1 MCLDTV
7 SVSGIGR
14 REIKVP
20 LSARKR
26 KTQIVY
32 LFLSERTFFLQ
43 ETLVNLYLFH
53 NALQN

>member
-32 LFLSERTFFLQ
+32 LFLSERTLQ
-43 ETLVNLYLFH
+43 ETLANLYLFH

>member
-20 LSARKR
+20 LSARK
-26 KTQIVY
+26 TQIVY
-32 LFLSERTFFLQ
+32 LFLSERTLQ
-43 ETLVNLYLFH
+43 ETLANLYLFH